1 VYDNTL
7 SFTHYESLKSKE
19 VELEL
24 IRSIEITNN
33 TIAFDGQAE
42 MIYIGPQVLS
52 RYYRLELVGSPA
64 DTILNPLQRDY
75 IGSVTFDFLDSFSD
89 QKPSLVEVVGQDFS
103 RRMKESDLRGG
114 RQLQFGVITAESF
127 VYGIGDDADAFF
139 DAIEDAFRS
148 NEQQYRS
155 QLQKEQYRPGAIN
168 EDEDFGAVFKDL
180 IRVSVKTNETS
191 SGGSD
196 DTTESDDLTWIIV
209 FSVVLGLSFLFLVY
223 RICKDCFLVKD
234 GEQIKGESLTE
245 RKERKEKSLAE
256 RKERKESGGTVEEHN
271 GPSNY
276 FYGWRNSDQR
286 AKEAPKDKSSR
297 SVKKE
302 GSNGSS
308 PRGSGKNASRDDRSS
323 NEKRPN
329 SKKGDRVGSKSPKA
343 HTGKKKPSGSQG
355 KPSSSKTESTNRDTS
370 DHKFLSPKSAGKRT
384 PGTGSTASVG
394 STSKREPRRHISASK
409 SFDNSTKRRLRSS
422 SPPSEKKTASKQSN
436 SRSKS
441 SKKAEV
447 KGFLGPGNS
456 TSPKKPV

>member
-89 QKPSLVEVVGQDFS
+89 QKPSLVEVVGQEFS
-103 RRMKESDLRGG
+103 RRMQDSDLRGG
-114 RQLQFGVITAESF
+114 RQLQVGVITAESF

-355 KPSSSKTESTNRDTS
+355 KPSSSRS
-370 DHKFLSPKSAGKRT
+370 DAQGK
-384 PGTGSTASVG
+384 
-394 STSKREPRRHISASK
+394 K
-409 SFDNSTKRRLRSS
+409 SS
-422 SPPSEKKTASKQSN
+422 SGSDARPASKQRKPSSGSKQRPQKNSKARKTSGSSN
-436 SRSKS
+436 GKKS
-441 SKKAEV
+441 
-447 KGFLGPGNS
+447 PRP
-456 TSPKKPV
+456 SPKQQQRQRNS

>member
-1 VYDNTL
+1 
-7 SFTHYESLKSKE
+7 
-19 VELEL
+19 
-24 IRSIEITNN
+24 
-33 TIAFDGQAE
+33 
-42 MIYIGPQVLS
+42 
-52 RYYRLELVGSPA
+52 VGSPA

-89 QKPSLVEVVGQDFS
+89 QKPSLVEVVGQEFS
-103 RRMKESDLRGG
+103 RRMQDSDLRGG
-114 RQLQFGVITAESF
+114 RQLQVGVITAESF

-245 RKERKEKSLAE
+245 RKERKRRSLAEKRERKEKSLAE
-256 RKERKESGGTVEEHN
+256 KKERKERSLAKRKERKES
-271 GPSNY
+271 
-276 FYGWRNSDQR
+276 
-286 AKEAPKDKSSR
+286 A
-297 SVKKE
+297 KKE

-323 NEKRPN
+323 NGKRPN
-329 SKKGDRVGSKSPKA
+329 SKKGDRVGSKRPKA